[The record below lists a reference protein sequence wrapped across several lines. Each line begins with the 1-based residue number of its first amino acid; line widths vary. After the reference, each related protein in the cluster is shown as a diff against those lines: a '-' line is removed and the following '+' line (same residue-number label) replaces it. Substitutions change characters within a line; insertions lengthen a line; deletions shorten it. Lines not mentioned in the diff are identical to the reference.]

1 MPAAR
6 PLSAADDQRGHPP
19 LSSWYTQGLSDG
31 LGDRLLM
38 FDNQATGPL
47 ELLRVR
53 PDFAFV
59 PDFET
64 RLRGRLDRLT
74 AFSHPGFAQS
84 RAVDHLDNGEGL
96 TVVSTHVPGTR
107 LSEIFPAGRK
117 NAGMHVSAARW
128 ALGELTAAM
137 AALHGQYPGIAHG
150 ALAPERIVITADRHV
165 VITDYIFGDALAAM
179 HLPAERLWN
188 ECGVV
193 SLPQRDLVPLDQRS
207 DVGAACAHRD
217 GAGPRVARDAG

>member
-6 PLSAADDQRGHPP
+6 PPSAAQDHPGHPP

-74 AFSHPGFAQS
+74 GFSHPGFAQS
-84 RAVDHLDNGEGL
+84 RAVDHLDNDEGL

-107 LSEIFPAGRK
+107 LSEIFAAARK
-117 NAGMHVSAARW
+117 HAGMHASAARW
-128 ALGELTAAM
+128 ALGERTAAM
-137 AALHGQYPGIAHG
+137 AAPHGQYP
-150 ALAPERIVITADRHV
+150 
-165 VITDYIFGDALAAM
+165 
-179 HLPAERLWN
+179 
-188 ECGVV
+188 
-193 SLPQRDLVPLDQRS
+193 
-207 DVGAACAHRD
+207 
-217 GAGPRVARDAG
+217 

>member
-6 PLSAADDQRGHPP
+6 PLSAADDQRGHAP

-64 RLRGRLDRLT
+64 RLRGRLERLT
-74 AFSHPGFAQS
+74 AFTHPGFAQS

-107 LSEIFPAGRK
+107 LSEIFQLRPTFGET
-117 NAGMHVSAARW
+117 SATGGSPIATCPLAVRSREWQERPIRCSARRW
-128 ALGELTAAM
+128 
-137 AALHGQYPGIAHG
+137 P
-150 ALAPERIVITADRHV
+150 P
-165 VITDYIFGDALAAM
+165 
-179 HLPAERLWN
+179 P
-188 ECGVV
+188 
-193 SLPQRDLVPLDQRS
+193 SP
-207 DVGAACAHRD
+207 
-217 GAGPRVARDAG
+217 